1 MTNMAPNGGNSEDLL
16 LTNEV
21 LTAIGDRYKHILMKT
36 GSVTSDEILELLVTD
51 EDEGLILETR
61 DIVFN
66 KAISKYAT
74 CNDLQNPDKGTS
86 FDFKKIELKQRKGDR
101 KLWSNCKDIYELY
114 CYYVESRA
122 DFPKDCIRCNGTY
135 LDVISTPGSSSTSI
149 HKTNSKNDDVTV
161 NKIEP
166 QKLRS
171 YSHAELIELVESC
184 NLQNDIL
191 IKDNQDLERQ
201 VQNVRAHLLSVEKI
215 LFDELR
221 AVKLVAD
228 QNKVAIS
235 GLKSDPSQNNARP
248 ADENAIRPTP
258 GSPVQQTAENGTQ
271 ATPNSQPEN
280 QQTEPTAQPAQHTQ
294 QNQPSATSTTTADGD
309 PPEDRSFT
317 QIMMESPD
325 TRGDPN
331 SSDSEESVAVDPNS
345 NPPPPKVKS
354 ALVDKSTSPTIVRF
368 AKNKGSDSLAHTGD
382 TPSTQLKSRPKSPRR
397 RPAQGQVNDS
407 ANAHDDGPW
416 EKVSYQKKPR
426 SPGGL
431 RGIKNEPF
439 EELYLSGI
447 ARNDGQHNSE
457 IADNIREYCR
467 NKNIRLM
474 SAWVIRNRVTD
485 DTVGCKLR
493 VPVRNVDEMLGNR
506 MWPDDI
512 WCKRW
517 ENKQSDE
524 NGSQSSDSS
533 RGRPPTRN
541 TGGLSGRP
549 RSSSESQRRTRR
561 DNSGHRSSSR
571 GSYRGR
577 SGSRN
582 GRRGE
587 VRRRSISRPRR
598 HDYFDGDRK

>member
-1 MTNMAPNGGNSEDLL
+1 MTNMAPNGGNSEDLIMN
-16 LTNEV
+16 NEV

-114 CYYVESRA
+114 CYYVELRA

-135 LDVISTPGSSSTSI
+135 LDVISTPGSISM
-149 HKTNSKNDDVTV
+149 HKTNSKNDDATV
-161 NKIEP
+161 KLEA

-171 YSHAELIELVESC
+171 YSQAELIELVESC

-271 ATPNSQPEN
+271 ATPGSQPEN

-294 QNQPSATSTTTADGD
+294 QSQPSATSTTADGD
-309 PPEDRSFT
+309 PEDRSFT
-317 QIMMESPD
+317 QIMMESAD
-325 TRGDPN
+325 TQGDQN
-331 SSDSEESVAVDPNS
+331 SSDS
-345 NPPPPKVKS
+345 
-354 ALVDKSTSPTIVRF
+354 LI
-368 AKNKGSDSLAHTGD
+368 GD
-382 TPSTQLKSRPKSPRR
+382 
-397 RPAQGQVNDS
+397 
-407 ANAHDDGPW
+407 
-416 EKVSYQKKPR
+416 
-426 SPGGL
+426 
-431 RGIKNEPF
+431 
-439 EELYLSGI
+439 
-447 ARNDGQHNSE
+447 
-457 IADNIREYCR
+457 
-467 NKNIRLM
+467 
-474 SAWVIRNRVTD
+474 
-485 DTVGCKLR
+485 
-493 VPVRNVDEMLGNR
+493 
-506 MWPDDI
+506 
-512 WCKRW
+512 
-517 ENKQSDE
+517 
-524 NGSQSSDSS
+524 
-533 RGRPPTRN
+533 
-541 TGGLSGRP
+541 
-549 RSSSESQRRTRR
+549 
-561 DNSGHRSSSR
+561 
-571 GSYRGR
+571 
-577 SGSRN
+577 
-582 GRRGE
+582 
-587 VRRRSISRPRR
+587 
-598 HDYFDGDRK
+598 